1 MEFVFCIMKNI
12 YLNSSL
18 QYKNKKY
25 KIKFIRQLRYNML
38 VDVTAF
44 YGYKANLNTLLKEV

>member
-12 YLNSSL
+12 YLNSSP

-44 YGYKANLNTLLKEV
+44 YGYKANLNTFLKEV